1 MKRKNII
8 IIIGIVIM
16 LACLAFCIL
25 LVNDKSYYEGKY
37 PKKIENAVYYTDERA
52 QEMFVDERNYSL
64 TNLKGHEVYL
74 IDKTIHIDFYFSKN
88 ATFHQIDKARSFAI
102 TTFILKHSMAM
113 GESPYMV
120 FTIGE
125 NRNIWEKVS
134 CRVYI
139 NDKLYIEENY
149 DEKGV
154 LIKSKDV

>member
-1 MKRKNII
+1 VKRKNII
-8 IIIGIVIM
+8 IGGTVIM
-16 LACLAFCIL
+16 LVCLVLYIL
-25 LVNDKSYYEGKY
+25 VVNDKSYYEGKY
-37 PKKIENAVYYTDERA
+37 PEKFENAKYYTDERA
-52 QEMFVDERNYSL
+52 QEMFVDERYYSL

-74 IDKTIHIDFYFSKN
+74 IDNTIHIDFYFDKN
-88 ATFHQIDKARSFAI
+88 ATIHQIDNARSFAI

-134 CRVYI
+134 CKVYI
-139 NDKLYIEENY
+139 NDKLSIEEDY
-149 DEKGV
+149 DEKGL

>member
-1 MKRKNII
+1 M
-8 IIIGIVIM
+8 IIGVIVIM
-16 LACLAFCIL
+16 FTCLALCIL
-25 LVNDKSYYEGKY
+25 LVNDKSYYDGKY

-52 QEMFVDERNYSL
+52 QEMFMDERNYSL

-74 IDKTIHIDFYFSKN
+74 IDNTIHIDFYFDKN

-120 FTIGE
+120 FTVGE
-125 NRNIWEKVS
+125 NRNIWERVS

-139 NDKLYIEENY
+139 NDKLSIEENY
-149 DEKGV
+149 DEKG
-154 LIKSKDV
+154 LLMKSEDI